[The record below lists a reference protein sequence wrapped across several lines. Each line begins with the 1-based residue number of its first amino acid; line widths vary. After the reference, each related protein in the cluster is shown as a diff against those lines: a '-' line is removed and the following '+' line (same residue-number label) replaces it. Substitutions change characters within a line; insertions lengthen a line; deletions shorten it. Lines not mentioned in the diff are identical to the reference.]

1 MAGADVRWRQR
12 FENFSRAVTL
22 LGSALEQGPGALN
35 DLEKEGAVQRFEY
48 TVELAWKVLKDFLE
62 YGGLQLSSVTPKAV
76 VKVAFAS
83 RLIADGQLWVDMLDH
98 RNALSHK
105 YDPTLL
111 DPGLSMIRARY
122 LPALQAL
129 HQFLGE
135 QPE

>member
-1 MAGADVRWRQR
+1 MAGADIRWRQR
-12 FENFSRAVTL
+12 FENYSRAVVL
-22 LGSALEQGPGALN
+22 LRSALEHGPDSLN

-62 YGGLQLSSVTPKAV
+62 FSGAQLSSVTPKSV

-83 RLIADGQLWVDMLDH
+83 RLIADGQLWIDMLDH

-111 DPGLSMIRARY
+111 GPGLGAIQTRY
-122 LPALQAL
+122 LPALEAL
-129 HQFLGE
+129 HRYLQG

>member
-1 MAGADVRWRQR
+1 MVGADVRWRQR
-12 FENFSRAVTL
+12 FENFSRAAGL
-22 LGSALEQGPGALN
+22 LRAALEGGPAALN

-62 YGGLQLSSVTPKAV
+62 HSGVQLSSVTPKNV
-76 VKVAFAS
+76 VKAAFAS
-83 RLIADGQLWVDMLDH
+83 RLIADGQLWIDMLDH

-111 DPGLSMIRARY
+111 GPGLEAIRARY
-122 LPALQAL
+122 LPALEAL
-129 HQFLGE
+129 QRYLQE